1 MLSGAFSTTIFQR
14 SSIEGLEST
23 SGNLFG
29 QDTLRRLLR
38 EAAAYKKRAAG
49 YIAKVRLGL
58 QVHRFPDNKDI
69 FAPLRSWKSISA
81 RNCRGQM
88 KTAAPKKLFQIEHKE
103 NHA

>member
-58 QVHRFPDNKDI
+58 QVHRFPDNKE
-69 FAPLRSWKSISA
+69 FSPHTSSAAKVHPQGAAALR
-81 RNCRGQM
+81 
-88 KTAAPKKLFQIEHKE
+88 
-103 NHA
+103 